1 MSETLHTPLS
11 SVEDDYRNSVEG
23 NLHEFL
29 DELCTVAIQSR
40 NSVSSKWESYLKYVK
55 GNQWPSNLP
64 DYKSDFTLNLV
75 EANIKRKAAY
85 LTDTKPI
92 IDIIPRDISL
102 QPVAE
107 ILQLLVRGI
116 WDERAVLA
124 ALTRCLYMAQIF
136 GSGPMNLIWDE
147 DLDFGNGE
155 VNFISLDPRHFL
167 MDPGIVTAEDLQQA
181 EYIIL
186 EGVYPINL
194 LKFLYPKEA
203 PYIKADPKYSKYST
217 YASTAE
223 ESLLAPSGK
232 SQRRPLKTGN
242 VNLNDSSIPRAI
254 VQEFWIKDR
263 VLFKDLPEKTQKSIN
278 AQLESKGLLPKSPE
292 DRVWP
297 GGRHIIRAG
306 GKILRDESN
315 PYFDLQFPC
324 ELFSWGMAI
333 EHPWGKSE
341 VEEIMGINTVIN
353 KIGASMIE
361 NTLLMNNSVWIGDSN
376 ALLPEQWEKL
386 TNKPGL
392 TVKKRPGSQL
402 ERTPAPALPGST
414 FALQQ
419 WLTQQLQDISGMVD
433 VLQGKAGNQTTGV
446 AIEALQSQGQALLR
460 LQARSM
466 EVFLERLGQKLISRI
481 IQFYSSEK
489 IINILGP
496 NPKLLSF
503 EFHRDDIL
511 SKIKGIDPRTAFQD
525 FVFKIEPLSSLTMSK
540 MQKLISMSNLYSMG
554 LVPGSEVL
562 KAAQIQD
569 PDHILEQAR
578 LEQAAKLQP
587 QGSPIKS
594 EPPNGP
600 PEGKMP
606 GPGGSNG

>member
-1 MSETLHTPLS
+1 MSETLHTPLYTI
-11 SVEDDYRNSVEG
+11 EDDYRNSVEG

-29 DELCTVAIQSR
+29 DGLCTVAIQSR
-40 NSVSSKWESYLKYVK
+40 NSISDKWESYLKYVK
-55 GNQWPSNLP
+55 GNQWPSGLAEH
-64 DYKSDFTLNLV
+64 KSDFTLNLI
-75 EANIKRKAAY
+75 EATIKRKAAY

-92 IDIIPRDISL
+92 IDIIPRDVAL
-102 QPVAE
+102 KPMAE
-107 ILQLLVRGI
+107 ILQSLVRGL
-116 WDERAVLA
+116 WDERAVLS
-124 ALTRCLYMAQIF
+124 ALTRCLYMSQIF
-136 GSGPMNLIWDE
+136 GCGPMNLIWDA
-147 DLDFGNGE
+147 DLDFGKGE
-155 VNFISLDPRHFL
+155 VNFIPLDPRHFL
-167 MDPGIVTAEDLQQA
+167 IDPGIITAEDLQQA

-186 EGVYPINL
+186 EGVYPLNL
-194 LKFLYPKEA
+194 LKSLYPKEA

-217 YASTAE
+217 YVSPHE
-223 ESLLAPSGK
+223 EKFVAPSGN

-242 VNLNDSSIPRAI
+242 VSLSDSSIPRAI

-263 VLFKDLPEKTQKSIN
+263 ILFGDLSAKSQKSIN
-278 AQLESKGLLPKSPE
+278 EKLEREGLSLKGPDE
-292 DRVWP
+292 RVWP

-324 ELFSWGMAI
+324 EMMSWGMAI

-341 VEEIMGINTVIN
+341 VEEVMHINTVIN
-353 KIGASMIE
+353 KIGASMVE
-361 NTLLMNNSVWIGDSN
+361 NTLLMNNSMWVGDSN

-402 ERTPAPALPGST
+402 DRAPAPTLPGST

-419 WLTQQLQDISGMVD
+419 WLVQMMQDISGLQD

-446 AIEALQSQGQALLR
+446 AIEALQAQSQALLR
-460 LQARSM
+460 LQARHM
-466 EVFLERLGQKLISRI
+466 EVFLERLGQKLLSRI
-481 IQFYSSEK
+481 IQFYPSEK

-496 NPKLLSF
+496 DPRLLSF
-503 EFHRDDIL
+503 EFHRDEVL
-511 SKIKGIDPRTAFQD
+511 SKIRGLDPRTAFQD
-525 FVFKIEPLSSLTMSK
+525 FIFKIEPLSSLTMSK

-569 PDHILEQAR
+569 PEGTLEKAR
-578 LEQAAKLQP
+578 IEQAAKMAP
-587 QGSPIKS
+587 AGSPIKS
-594 EPPNGP
+594 DLPKGP

-606 GPGGSNG
+606 GPGETNG